1 MKNHISFL
9 HLTKSLYGF
18 LALLGLTVLV
28 GCWGKQHHKEI
39 IKIEKPSIRELG
51 KYIDF
56 PTTDTVSLNYFKTEK
71 ARLENLSAD
80 FSAPARIVASVVKD
94 LIGKQHN
101 LILFSD
107 PDLTANFSIYLER
120 VVNIKTYQLN
130 LDRVNDLFANGA
142 ATGKDVIEGQT
153 LLYNEEAAI
162 IENEARFLVAGL
174 DANSLINAKPG
185 TVWLICEVP
194 EDQISKFH
202 IGNVCTIKF
211 QSYEE
216 ETFNGKIQDIG
227 ETVDNVTRMVK
238 LRILINNPQGKLKS
252 GMFATVF
259 FGITEGTFLNVD
271 KHSVV
276 TVQGKDFV
284 FVKTERHIFERREVI
299 TGQSISGRVIIFSGV
314 KQGEEVVLEGAMQLK
329 GLSFGF

>member
-1 MKNHISFL
+1 M
-9 HLTKSLYGF
+9 
-18 LALLGLTVLV
+18 
-28 GCWGKQHHKEI
+28 
-39 IKIEKPSIRELG
+39 
-51 KYIDF
+51 
-56 PTTDTVSLNYFKTEK
+56 SLNYFKTEK
-71 ARLENLSAD
+71 AKLENLKAD

-94 LIGKQHN
+94 IVGKEHN

-120 VVNIKTYQLN
+120 IVNIKTYQLN

-174 DANSLINAKPG
+174 DASSLITAKPG

-194 EDQISKFH
+194 EDQISKFQ
-202 IGNVCTIKF
+202 IGNTCKIKF

-216 ETFNGKIQDIG
+216 ETFKGQIQDIG

-259 FGITEGTFLNVD
+259 FGISEGTFLNVD
-271 KHSVV
+271 KRAVI

-284 FVKTERHIFERREVI
+284 FVKVDKYIFERREVI
-299 TGQSISGRVIIFSGV
+299 TGQSISNRVIIYDGV
-314 KQGEEVVLEGAMQLK
+314 KEGEEVVLEGAMQLK